1 MEGKEPRIGKR
12 ENWPQM
18 ERKKPQMENEE
29 RLATDGHK

>member
-1 MEGKEPRIGKR
+1 MEGKEWEIGKR

-29 RLATDGHK
+29 KSATDER